1 MTTYQLIN
9 YIVDSHSRA
18 INDALD
24 KGHITQAVY
33 LDKSAINYIN
43 SIYYNLGCISED
55 AYRYFDKRLYLL
67 AGQKLEMALINADM
81 SNLDKELISSTSN
94 RKER

>member
-1 MTTYQLIN
+1 MGGVCMTLYELISYTVN
-9 YIVDSHSRA
+9 FHSRA

-33 LDKSAINYIN
+33 LDKSVINYIDSN
-43 SIYYNLGCISED
+43 YNLGHISED

-67 AGQKLEMALINADM
+67 AGQKLEIALLNAEM
-81 SNLDKELISSTSN
+81 SFLDKELIN
-94 RKER
+94 

>member
-9 YIVDSHSRA
+9 YIVNSHSRA

-33 LDKSAINYIN
+33 LDKSVINYID
-43 SIYYNLGCISED
+43 SIYNLGYISED

-67 AGQKLEMALINADM
+67 AGQKLEISLINADV
-81 SNLDKELISSTSN
+81 SNLDKELIN
-94 RKER
+94 